1 MLAKKANFITYYDMR
16 KRKILQHITITGIAD
31 KGKSVGRTASG
42 EVIFVEDVAPG
53 DIVDVLVLRKKSGV
67 MQGKPVYFHQY
78 SADRVQPFCKH
89 YGVCGG
95 CKWQHLDYA
104 AQLQHKQ
111 QVVEDAIQRIAK
123 VKVID
128 FQDIIGG
135 TETVYYRNKLEFTF
149 SDRRWLTEAEIHMPT
164 EMKQRP
170 ALGFHRP
177 GAFDKIVDIEHCWL
191 QPEPSNTI
199 RNTIKAIA
207 IEQGLRF
214 YDVKAHQGLLRNMT
228 LRIATTGEIMLLLS
242 FGEDQPKKIRLF
254 LETIQQ
260 RLPDITTICYCINT
274 KVNDYIMDLEIITWY
289 GKGYIEEQLGP
300 VRCKIGPKS
309 FFQTN
314 TRQGQLLYDIALQ
327 FADLQGDENVY
338 DLYTGVGSIALYV
351 AKHCRQVV
359 GIEEIE
365 AAIEDAQ
372 ENAALNNIT
381 NAIFYAG
388 DVKNILTEAFVQR
401 YGKPDVLITDPPRAG
416 MHPDVVQMLLQLEA
430 PKIVYVSCNPATQAR
445 DLQMLSAKYEV
456 HKVRPV
462 DMFPHTHHIEN
473 VALLKRVREE

>member
-1 MLAKKANFITYYDMR
+1 MAKKSNFVIYYDMR
-16 KRKILQHITITGIAD
+16 KRKVLQHITITGIAD

-67 MQGKPVYFHQY
+67 MQGKPVHFHQY
-78 SADRVQPFCKH
+78 STDRVQPFCKH

-164 EMKQRP
+164 EMKHRP

-274 KVNDYIMDLEIITWY
+274 KVNDYIMDLEMITWY
-289 GKGYIEEQLGP
+289 GKGHIEEQLGP

-327 FADLQGDENVY
+327 FADLQGNENVY

-351 AKHCRQVV
+351 SKHCRQVV

-372 ENAALNNIT
+372 ENAALNNIK

-416 MHPDVVQMLLQLEA
+416 MHPDVVQMLLQLGA

-473 VALLKRVREE
+473 VALLKRMREE

>member
-1 MLAKKANFITYYDMR
+1 MK
-16 KRKILQHITITGIAD
+16 KRKVLQHITITGIAD

-53 DIVDVLVLRKKSGV
+53 DVVDVLVLRKKSGV
-67 MQGKPVYFHQY
+67 MQGKPVHFHQY

-111 QVVEDAIQRIAK
+111 QVTEDAIQRIAK

-128 FQDIIGG
+128 FQNIIGG
-135 TETVYYRNKLEFTF
+135 TETVYYRNKLEFAF

-164 EMKQRP
+164 EMKYRS

-207 IEQGLRF
+207 MEQGLRF

-274 KVNDYIMDLEIITWY
+274 KVNDYIMDLEMITWY
-289 GKGYIEEQLGP
+289 GKGYIEEQLGH

-327 FADLQGDENVY
+327 FADLQGNENVY

-351 AKHCRQVV
+351 ARHCRQVV
-359 GIEEIE
+359 GIEEME
-365 AAIEDAQ
+365 AAIEDAR

-388 DVKNILTEAFVQR
+388 DVKNILTEAFVQQ

-473 VALLKRVREE
+473 VALLKRLREE